1 MTLIYILYPF
11 LFSIIPILY
20 LYKENIL
27 EVSTK
32 ILYITIL
39 IMTIFYI
46 ILYYLLIKL
55 FPIYFS
61 SIIMFN
67 LFIYIYN
74 IKKIIWKS
82 IIEPIK
88 KIGRVSF
95 FHWLYYSLI
104 LVFTYFSLFYKFNYN
119 IISIFSK
126 IMFGIFTFTN
136 IVIIFNIVS
145 NIKKLNS
152 SKEELNNNDI
162 KLENNN
168 INKKNTY
175 PNIYYIISDSYPGQK
190 TLKKYC
196 NLENYD
202 FLNYLKDHNFNI
214 YNDALSN
221 YRSTMISIPST
232 LNMDYLSNTCNR
244 LNDINY
250 NPHIKKIWDNNQLF
264 QYLSKRG
271 YKIIELLSQ
280 WGRDQEFNT
289 PSTKISMGKNSYSF
303 FEVLLEDGIFS
314 PIIKYLNALQ
324 LIKETEN
331 IEKFFVNMKI
341 KDEPTFIF
349 AHFLLPHPRFL
360 FKKNLKPKI
369 SKLLIKTKVEN
380 EKIEDLVNQIEY
392 VNKLLKNIIDN
403 ILIKDKDSII
413 ILQSDHGIHMYN
425 FSFVKKIHSLN
436 FDETQYN
443 ILKAIYYK
451 GEKIDINTRTSVNTF
466 RELIN
471 LIFNDKLEML
481 DEKIYV
487 NYPYE
492 KVGVINS
499 IFEEKNIEELM

>member
-126 IMFGIFTFTN
+126 IIFGIFTFTN

-168 INKKNTY
+168 INKKI
-175 PNIYYIISDSYPGQK
+175 PILIYIILYQTPIQG
-190 TLKKYC
+190 KK
-196 NLENYD
+196 L
-202 FLNYLKDHNFNI
+202 
-214 YNDALSN
+214 
-221 YRSTMISIPST
+221 
-232 LNMDYLSNTCNR
+232 
-244 LNDINY
+244 
-250 NPHIKKIWDNNQLF
+250 
-264 QYLSKRG
+264 
-271 YKIIELLSQ
+271 
-280 WGRDQEFNT
+280 
-289 PSTKISMGKNSYSF
+289 
-303 FEVLLEDGIFS
+303 
-314 PIIKYLNALQ
+314 
-324 LIKETEN
+324 
-331 IEKFFVNMKI
+331 
-341 KDEPTFIF
+341 
-349 AHFLLPHPRFL
+349 
-360 FKKNLKPKI
+360 
-369 SKLLIKTKVEN
+369 
-380 EKIEDLVNQIEY
+380 
-392 VNKLLKNIIDN
+392 
-403 ILIKDKDSII
+403 
-413 ILQSDHGIHMYN
+413 
-425 FSFVKKIHSLN
+425 
-436 FDETQYN
+436 
-443 ILKAIYYK
+443 
-451 GEKIDINTRTSVNTF
+451 
-466 RELIN
+466 
-471 LIFNDKLEML
+471 
-481 DEKIYV
+481 
-487 NYPYE
+487 
-492 KVGVINS
+492 
-499 IFEEKNIEELM
+499 